1 MVNSSNIIGAFSV
14 DHVVRLT
21 SLSRGQLSYWD
32 KTGFFSPQ
40 YASENTRDPYS
51 RVYSFRDVV
60 GLRTIA
66 ILRKDYRVSLPR
78 LRKTAS
84 DLAAKGYESWAELE
98 LYVLNREVHFRAPGT
113 DYVEGVS
120 SGQVAMLPIIDVIND
135 VSERLEKLR
144 KRSHSQIG
152 KVEKHRFVA
161 RNATVVAGTRI
172 PTATIRRY
180 AEAGFSIEQILRE
193 YPTLNR
199 KDVKAALSH
208 EERLARSA

>member
-1 MVNSSNIIGAFSV
+1 MVNSDNVIGAFSA
-14 DHVVRLT
+14 DQVVRLT

-32 KTGFFSPQ
+32 RTGFFSPQ

-51 RVYSFRDVV
+51 RVYSFRDIV

-66 ILRKDYRVSLPR
+66 ILRKEYHVSLPR
-78 LRKTAS
+78 LRKTAA
-84 DLAAKGYESWAELE
+84 DLVAKGYESWAELE
-98 LYVLNREVHFRAPGT
+98 LYLVKGEVHFRAPGT
-113 DYVEGVS
+113 DHVEGVS

-135 VSERLEKLR
+135 VSERVEKLR
-144 KRSHSQIG
+144 KRSHDQIG

-180 AEAGFSIEQILRE
+180 AEAGYSIEQILRE
-193 YPTLNR
+193 YPTLTR